1 MNYFLLLVA
10 YLAPSCGAFTSIRL
24 PAPSSLS
31 NSHGETSSSHHKE
44 RYTSVN
50 TRLNVAKDIDDSP
63 DAAEF
68 LQLSSSDLSRLAA
81 VRDRRL
87 EMPILILEPLL
98 PGQRLQFG
106 SPDPKFAKLIAHSLS
121 SGSGEIGMLGLN
133 PHTNRPLNMGV
144 TVQITPSSVRNA
156 DGMLSV
162 DVVGKNQFEV
172 EGEPWMDDTDS
183 FYIADVEMVADG
195 SNEVEDGPEQ
205 IVQASTLSA
214 AVPRLMESWME
225 WMIQSGVT
233 GRSGIE
239 AVMKKLGPMPD
250 NVGDRAIWIASL
262 LNPVPAYETTVC
274 LEIRP
279 ALLACKTDLE
289 RINLTVIALQSSI
302 DHISGKRRLF

>member
-106 SPDPKFAKLIAHSLS
+106 
-121 SGSGEIGMLGLN
+121 
-133 PHTNRPLNMGV
+133 RY
-144 TVQITPSSVRNA
+144 VRA
-156 DGMLSV
+156 
-162 DVVGKNQFEV
+162 
-172 EGEPWMDDTDS
+172 
-183 FYIADVEMVADG
+183 
-195 SNEVEDGPEQ
+195 
-205 IVQASTLSA
+205 
-214 AVPRLMESWME
+214 
-225 WMIQSGVT
+225 
-233 GRSGIE
+233 
-239 AVMKKLGPMPD
+239 
-250 NVGDRAIWIASL
+250 
-262 LNPVPAYETTVC
+262 
-274 LEIRP
+274 
-279 ALLACKTDLE
+279 
-289 RINLTVIALQSSI
+289 NLTGCTICIEKVPIGQRQSSTRTRT
-302 DHISGKRRLF
+302 DY